1 MHASR
6 FPGNLVTHAQPAPV
20 HDMSA
25 VWNLAAR
32 LRLCHVPVRLT
43 QALSP
48 FNYASTIGKEPSYL
62 FTMGRIEE
70 PYTHSN
76 YLALQ
81 VEHEPMPGQHHTGER
96 FIAQL

>member
-6 FPGNLVTHAQPAPV
+6 FPGNLVTHSQPAPV

-25 VWNLAAR
+25 VWHLAAR
-32 LRLCHVPVRLT
+32 LRFCHVPVRLT
-43 QALSP
+43 QALAP
-48 FNYASTIGKEPSYL
+48 FDCASTTGKEPPYL
-62 FTMGRIEE
+62 FRMGKIEE
-70 PYTHSN
+70 PHTHLK

-81 VEHEPMPGQHHTGER
+81 VEHEAMPGQHHTGEI

>member
-6 FPGNLVTHAQPAPV
+6 FPGNLVTQAQPAPV

-43 QALSP
+43 QAVSP

-62 FTMGRIEE
+62 FGMSRIGE
-70 PYTHSN
+70 PYTRSS
-76 YLALQ
+76 YYALQ
-81 VEHEPMPGQHHTGER
+81 VQHERMPGQYHTGER